1 MTTLGTGDG
10 LSLYS
15 PSMQKSVKTNRG
27 KRPFISYNHQL
38 NLFLLPYL
46 LGSLL
51 LVLIPALI
59 TLVAAFTDYDLV
71 AAPVWVGLD
80 NFRRLFQSAFVRT
93 GLENSIF
100 FIALAVPLRLLGA
113 LSLALLLQ
121 NKRRLFGLH
130 RAAVYVPTVIPPV
143 AYALLWLWI
152 FNPVYGPL
160 NITLGWLGLPT
171 PAWLANPDSARTS
184 IVIMSLFQIGEG
196 FVVLMAGLQTIP
208 RSFYESAKVDG
219 ASGLQS
225 FAKITLPLITPWLLL
240 LTFRDLLVSVESTFT
255 PSFVMT
261 YGGPNYATTFAPL
274 LVYELAFDFF
284 DFGLAAAFMVSFF
297 ILMIMLIVSI
307 IAIVG
312 LRGVTDED

>member
-1 MTTLGTGDG
+1 MKAKGHE
-10 LSLYS
+10 
-15 PSMQKSVKTNRG
+15 RRA
-27 KRPFISYNHQL
+27 KRPFLSCNHQL
-38 NLFLLPYL
+38 NLFLIPYL

-59 TLVAAFTDYDLV
+59 TLVAAFTDYDLI
-71 AAPVWVGLD
+71 AAPVWVGLE
-80 NFRRLFQSAFVRT
+80 NFRRMFQSAFVRT

-121 NKRRLFGLH
+121 NKRRLFGMH
-130 RAAVYVPTVIPPV
+130 RTAVYIPTVIPPV

-196 FVVLMAGLQTIP
+196 FVVLMAGLQSIP

-225 FAKITLPLITPWLLL
+225 FFKITLPLITPWLLL

-261 YGGPNYATTFAPL
+261 YGGPDYATTFAPL

-297 ILMIMLIVSI
+297 ILMVMLIVSI

-312 LRGVTDED
+312 LQGVTDEA

>member
-1 MTTLGTGDG
+1 MHESARTVG
-10 LSLYS
+10 S
-15 PSMQKSVKTNRG
+15 
-27 KRPFISYNHQL
+27 KRPFLSHHQHL
-38 NLFLLPYL
+38 TLLLLPYL

-51 LVLIPALI
+51 LILIPALI
-59 TLVAAFTDYDLV
+59 TVIAAFTDYDLV
-71 AAPVWVGLD
+71 AAPAWVGLE
-80 NFRRLFQSAFVRT
+80 NFRRLLQSTYVRT
-93 GLENSIF
+93 GLINSIF
-100 FIALAVPLRLLGA
+100 FITLAVPLRLLGA
-113 LSLALLLQ
+113 LGLALLLQ

-130 RAAVYVPTVIPPV
+130 RAAVYIPTIIPPV

-160 NITLGWLGLPT
+160 NITLRWLGLPA
-171 PAWLANPDSARTS
+171 PAWLADPNSARTA

-219 ASGLQS
+219 ANGLHA
-225 FAKITLPLITPWLLL
+225 FLKITLPLITPWLLL

-261 YGGPNYATTFAPL
+261 YGGPDYATTFAPL

-284 DFGLAAAFMVSFF
+284 DFGLAAAFMLSFF
-297 ILMIMLIVSI
+297 SLMVILILSI

-312 LRGVTDED
+312 LRGVTDDA